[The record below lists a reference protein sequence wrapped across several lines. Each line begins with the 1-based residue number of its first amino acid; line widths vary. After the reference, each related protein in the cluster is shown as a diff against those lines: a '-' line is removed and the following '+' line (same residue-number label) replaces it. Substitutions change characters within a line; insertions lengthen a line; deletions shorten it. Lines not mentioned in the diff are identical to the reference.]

1 MPKVWIPRCGDG
13 IRLTAPWTVSL
24 TNEYRNAKMIHAVTG
39 RELTGSSMDFRHH
52 AKPICSVTFGAGAE
66 LVFDRVYIRQGADNY
81 ASTTFIVKDT
91 ADGAL
96 VGQRFWVGV
105 DDANRIEAEPSSHKN
120 PLSAFSLKSYVTAWK
135 AKADPK
141 IAVQAS
147 AAKAKREELQNV
159 RSALCEA
166 CCEPWRT
173 SDDKR
178 PGTIR
183 QHVQLIIQTLLPLAL
198 AARDAEHARHLEAYE
213 RNEAMMRQHDPKW
226 HSSPPWKYDD
236 EQVKGSVRSHLLQ
249 QSKGRRGYNAWI
261 VAAQAKHAD
270 GSTERTMLPLL
281 EAPYKGDG
289 TTLDIGFTVITDA
302 NGIVTGLQPYSPS
315 RSQCAVSC

>member
-24 TNEYRNAKMIHAVTG
+24 TNEHRNAKMIEAVTG
-39 RELTGSSMDFRHH
+39 KELRSLDWRHE
-52 AKPICSVTFGAGAE
+52 AKPCCSVTFDVGTE

-91 ADGAL
+91 ADGML

-105 DDANRIEAEPSSHKN
+105 DDANRIEAEPSSSKN

-141 IAVQAS
+141 IAVQTL

-159 RSALCEA
+159 RSAIYDA
-166 CCEPWRT
+166 CCAPRRST
-173 SDDKR
+173 DDKR
-178 PGTIR
+178 PAKIQ
-183 QHVQLIIQTLLPLAL
+183 QHVQLIVGRLTP
-198 AARDAEHARHLEAYE
+198 AACAERDAEHARHMEAHE
-213 RNEAMMRQHDPKW
+213 RHVAMMRRHDPSYKCTE
-226 HSSPPWKYDD
+226 PWKYDD
-236 EQVKGSVRSHLLQ
+236 AQVQGCVRSHLLQ
-249 QSKGRRGYNAWI
+249 QSKGSRGYNTWT
-261 VAAQAKHAD
+261 VAAQVKRQD

-281 EAPYKGDG
+281 EDPCHGDG